1 MYLSKN
7 ILKYKHMKYLSK
19 ILLLYALGLSAC
31 TGTKTPEA
39 SSPLFKPTPVVELT
53 CDGIRVA
60 HLNTEFLF
68 DGMGDEGG
76 ADFDWKGDPTK
87 AAGHRKKVGE
97 VIKSL
102 NADVIH
108 LAEVENTEVLE
119 ALIAESMPGKGYK
132 VYFVQGEDSFLGQD
146 VAVISRIPITE
157 TGRSND
163 RVKVGDTDR
172 VYGVSKNLYARFNIG
187 DQPVTLIGLHF
198 LAQPDN
204 IERKPQREAQAEVI
218 RRIAERETK
227 MGRAV
232 IVTGDFNDFDDAILD
247 RNGNRPISS
256 VMQTIKAVG
265 RTTTDD
271 DLHNIMAD
279 VPQILRFT
287 SLWDKNQ
294 DNIATVNELS
304 AIDHMLVSKSL
315 YGRLRSIGFIH
326 SYNPLEVTDHFPV
339 TACFSK

>member
-1 MYLSKN
+1 MKN
-7 ILKYKHMKYLSK
+7 LLKF
-19 ILLLYALGLSAC
+19 LLLAFLGLTAC
-31 TGTKTPEA
+31 SGPKTPETSA
-39 SSPLFKPTPVVELT
+39 PLFKPDPIVELK

-60 HLNTEFLF
+60 HLNVEFLF
-68 DGMGDEGG
+68 DGVGDEGG
-76 ADFDWKGDPTK
+76 ADFDWKGDPVK
-87 AAGHRKKVGE
+87 AAEHRKRVGD
-97 VIKSL
+97 VLKNL

-108 LAEVENTEVLE
+108 LAEVENAEVLE
-119 ALIAESMPGKGYK
+119 ALIQESMPNKGYK
-132 VYFVQGEDSFLGQD
+132 VHFVQGEDSFLGQD

-157 TGRSND
+157 SGRSND

-172 VYGVSKNLYARFNIG
+172 VYGVSKNLYVRFNIG
-187 DQPVTLIGLHF
+187 DLPVSLVGLHF

-218 RRIAERETK
+218 RRVAEREAK
-227 MGRAV
+227 LGRAV
-232 IVTGDFNDFDDAILD
+232 IVTGDFNDFDDVVLD

-256 VMQTIKAVG
+256 VLQTIKAVG
-265 RTTTDD
+265 RSTTED

-279 VPQILRFT
+279 IPQALRFT

-294 DNIATVNELS
+294 DNIATQNELS
-304 AIDHMLVSKSL
+304 AIDHMLISRSL

-339 TACFSK
+339 TACFAK